1 MSLPDTTTLS
11 PDEYEALLASQ
22 DWATLARRLTEFA
35 WRKIGRTS
43 WEDAE
48 DLAQT
53 AIQRAFDARYQRWSP
68 KTQPNLFWY
77 LGGLVHGLISNR
89 RQKKARAVEVLH
101 DHEDLDALAPEAIDA
116 TDDVMARR
124 QRARLIVLELERRV
138 ATDRAASRVLAAF
151 RAEVDDPR
159 AQAESAGLALQ
170 AVYNARSK
178 LRALATE
185 IAQTFDRGTPLHSTE
200 TLQ

>member
-1 MSLPDTTTLS
+1 
-11 PDEYEALLASQ
+11 
-22 DWATLARRLTEFA
+22 
-35 WRKIGRTS
+35 
-43 WEDAE
+43 
-48 DLAQT
+48 
-53 AIQRAFDARYQRWSP
+53 
-68 KTQPNLFWY
+68 
-77 LGGLVHGLISNR
+77 V
-89 RQKKARAVEVLH
+89 
-101 DHEDLDALAPEAIDA
+101 DA

-151 RAEVDDPR
+151 RAEIDDPR
-159 AQAESAGLALQ
+159 AQAESAGLALR

-185 IAQTFDRGTPLHSTE
+185 IAQTFDRGTPLHSPE